1 MQGRITMSRREFRTA
16 RKWKIRNSLIVLVS
30 IGTFCLPISS
40 SAQTPTGEEIQ
51 PGPRLE
57 PSPCVLTVPKE
68 ERIDCLTLVVPEN
81 RGHPTR
87 STVRLPLMIFRSRSA
102 NPEADPVIFTAGGP
116 GGSSLGGFSSG
127 GAASG
132 KSIKLLD
139 RRDFIVFEQRGTRY
153 AQPTLRCPEVED
165 AHRRAYLEGS
175 SSNAAARQELVAV
188 KQCHDRLLSEGIDL
202 SAYNTE
208 EIAADLVDLRK
219 ALKLSSWNLYG
230 LSYGTWVMLD
240 VMRLDHDAIRSVLLE
255 SVEPPD
261 VPYDEM
267 GNANLERALDAVFDA
282 CAVDYEC
289 ERAYPRVRTQ
299 FKILLDRLYR
309 HPATMQIKTKDGVLH
324 IRPYNGR
331 NAVETIYSAL
341 HDTSQIPLIPRVIFQ
356 AAQGDLTGLLGMAEN
371 NLSPDD
377 LSWGMRYSVWCA
389 DGMPLGDRN
398 IVSFQTHR
406 AFPEFGGLDSAA
418 FNLSICNVWK
428 VPASESSEW
437 QAISSD
443 IPTLIFAGEF
453 DPDTPPAWGRRAL
466 RTLKNGFLYEF
477 AGYSHSPSRSV
488 CARQMTV
495 DFFNDPSKAVDTQ
508 CFAQIKERPF
518 K

>member
-1 MQGRITMSRREFRTA
+1 MSGRKVATA
-16 RKWKIRNSLIVLVS
+16 RKWKIRNSLIVLAS
-30 IGTFCLPISS
+30 IGIFRFPINS
-40 SAQTPTGEEIQ
+40 SAQTPTSEEIQ
-51 PGPRLE
+51 QRPRLE
-57 PSPCVLTVPKE
+57 PSPCVLTFPKE

-81 RGHPTR
+81 RRHPTR
-87 STVRLPLMIFRSRSA
+87 ATVRLPLMIFRSRSA
-102 NPEADPVIFTAGGP
+102 NPAADPVIFTAGGP
-116 GGSSLGGFSSG
+116 GASSLGGFSSG
-127 GAASG
+127 GPASG

-139 RRDFIVFEQRGTRY
+139 RRDFIVFEQRGTQY

-165 AHRRAYLEGS
+165 AQQRAYLQGF
-175 SSNAAARQELVAV
+175 SSNVAAQQELVAV
-188 KQCHDRLLSEGIDL
+188 NQCHDRLVSEGIDL

-219 ALKLSSWNLYG
+219 ALRLSSWNLYG

-267 GNANLERALDAVFDA
+267 GNANLERALDAVFDG

-289 ERAYPRVRTQ
+289 ERAYPRVRAQ
-299 FKILLDRLYR
+299 FKLLLDRLYR
-309 HPATMQIKTKDGVLH
+309 HPATMQIKTKDGILH
-324 IRPYNGR
+324 NRPYSGR
-331 NAVETIYSAL
+331 NVVETIYSAL
-341 HDTSQIPLIPRVIFQ
+341 NDISQIPLIPRVISQ
-356 AAQGDLTGLLGMAEN
+356 AAQGNLTGLLAMAED
-371 NLSPDD
+371 NLSPDN

-389 DGMPLGDRN
+389 DGMPLADRN

-418 FNLSICNVWK
+418 FNLSICDVWK
-428 VPASESSEW
+428 VPASDLSEW
-437 QAISSD
+437 QPVSSD

-453 DPDTPPAWGRRAL
+453 DPNTPPAWGRRAL

-477 AGYSHSPSRSV
+477 PGYSHSPSKSA